1 MKTKATTAALFAAAL
16 FFIGMGVEVRWP
28 AKAKA
33 DVPWITKTLKA
44 AESIPNAIPVAA
56 TVIPPSVPPQAPP
69 PAGIQEIKLMN
80 QTFSEL
86 ASRVSESVVSIS
98 TKTGM
103 TPKLRK
109 GGPRTPQ
116 DDFEQYFGFPF
127 GGPGQFQMPPRES
140 LGSGFVINAEEGY
153 IVTNAHVVRMAGKD
167 ADEILIRFAGEDE
180 NGKGHQAKVIGAD
193 EISDVA
199 LLQLVEKRKDLKAIP
214 LGDSASSKV
223 GEWVLAVG
231 NPYGHSHTVTQG
243 IVSAQG
249 RNLDGARN
257 EFLQTSASINPGNS
271 GGPLINMDGEVIG
284 INSAIDPRAQGI
296 GFAIPINVAKRSI
309 DQLATKGKVVRAYM
323 GIAIEDI
330 NEDIAG
336 YMKLKNPEGVLVRE
350 VMPNQPAAT
359 AGMEPFDVITKINGT
374 EIKNTRDLYR
384 TVEKLEAGQSA
395 SIEVLRSNQAKN
407 LKVKLVEQPT

>member
-1 MKTKATTAALFAAAL
+1 MKTKIMSAASLAAAL

-33 DVPWITKTLKA
+33 DVPWITA
-44 AESIPNAIPVAA
+44 AA
-56 TVIPPSVPPQAPP
+56 TTTVPSPPSTTAAVP
-69 PAGIQEIKLMN
+69 PAGINEIKLMN
-80 QTFSEL
+80 QTFSDL
-86 ASRVSESVVSIS
+86 ATRVSSSVVSIYS
-98 TKTGM
+98 KSGM
-103 TPKLRK
+103 QPKLRK
-109 GGPRTPQ
+109 GMPGTPQ
-116 DDFEQYFGFPF
+116 DDFEMYFGFPF
-127 GGPGQFQMPPRES
+127 GGGGQYPLPPRES
-140 LGSGFVINAEEGY
+140 LGSGFVINAQEGY
-153 IVTNAHVVRMAGKD
+153 IVTNSHVVRMAGKN
-167 ADEILIRFAGEDE
+167 ADEIMVKFAGEDE
-180 NGKGHQAKVIGAD
+180 NQKGHQAKVIGAD
-193 EISDVA
+193 EVSDVA
-199 LLQLVEKRKDLKAIP
+199 LLQLVEKRSDLKAIP
-214 LGDSASSKV
+214 LGDSDNSKV

-284 INSAIDPRAQGI
+284 INTAIDPRAQGI

-309 DQLATKGKVVRAYM
+309 DQLASKGKVARAWM
-323 GIAIEDI
+323 GIAIEDV

-350 VMPNQPAAT
+350 VIPNQPAAS
-359 AGMEPFDVITKINGT
+359 AGMEPFDVITKINGET
-374 EIKNTRDLYR
+374 IKNTRDLYR
-384 TVEKLEAGQSA
+384 QVEKLEVGQSA

-407 LKVKLVEQPT
+407 LKVKLTEQPS